1 VPPAP
6 DSALDP
12 FPRPEAD
19 AGPLGPLRGVR
30 VLDLS
35 ALGPGP
41 FCSMLLADFGAEV
54 ISVERPDPPP
64 FDPAA
69 FFARGKRS
77 AVVDLRAPRGAEV
90 IARLADSADVLLESN
105 RPGTMER
112 RGLGPDVLCERNP
125 RLVYARLT
133 GWGQDGPY
141 RDRAGHDINY
151 IAVSGALGALGSP
164 DGPAP
169 QAPMAF
175 VGDIAGGSLVTA
187 FGIVMAL
194 LERAAT
200 GRGQVVDG
208 AIVDGSALLNIP
220 QLGELNAGMW
230 TGRGRSIL
238 SGAAPFYGTYECS
251 CGGWFAV
258 GAIESKFY
266 AEFLAALGLDSSDDP
281 APTGAAQYD
290 PRGWPK
296 LRERVAEAFRTK
308 SRAHWTDVFAGIEG
322 CGTPVLELDE
332 LVDDPHLRA
341 RGTVVER
348 DGKVTA
354 APAPRLSATPGSM
367 RPPPPMRGGDTAAVL
382 SEAGFDEREI
392 AALAAEGTVQ
402 VA

>member
-1 VPPAP
+1 MP
-6 DSALDP
+6 DSLDQAP
-12 FPRPEAD
+12 
-19 AGPLGPLRGVR
+19 GPDPDDNPHGPLRGVR

-64 FDPAA
+64 FDPAS

-90 IARLADSADVLLESN
+90 IARLADNADVLLESN

-151 IAVSGALGALGSP
+151 ISVSGALGALGSP

-230 TGRGRSIL
+230 GGRGKSIL
-238 SGAAPFYGTYECS
+238 SGAAPFYGTYECA
-251 CGGWFAV
+251 CGGWFVV

-266 AEFLAALGLDSSDDP
+266 AEFLAALGIQD

-296 LRERVAEAFRTK
+296 LRAQVAEAFRTE
-308 SRAHWTDVFAGIEG
+308 SRAHWTQAFAGIEG

-341 RGTVVER
+341 RGTVVEQA
-348 DGKVTA
+348 GKVTA
-354 APAPRLSATPGSM
+354 APAPRLSATPGAL
-367 RPPPPMRGGDTAAVL
+367 RPPPPVRGGDTASVL
-382 SEAGFDEREI
+382 AEAGFSTDEI

-402 VA
+402 LA